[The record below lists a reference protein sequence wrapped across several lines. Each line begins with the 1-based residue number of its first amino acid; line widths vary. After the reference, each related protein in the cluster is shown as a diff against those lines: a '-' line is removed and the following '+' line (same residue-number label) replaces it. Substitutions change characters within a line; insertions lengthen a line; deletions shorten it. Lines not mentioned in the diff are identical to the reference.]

1 MTNTNLSGNEETS
14 YAPAVGAEQLRRAH
28 ALLSKYKA
36 GKAALEQRIL
46 ENERWY
52 KLRHW
57 DCMRRGTSEVEPAS
71 AWLFNCIAN
80 KHASAMDS
88 MPAPCVLPREESDRD
103 EAKMLSAIIPVILAQ
118 NDFEQVYS
126 DAWDHKCR
134 FGTAVYGVFWDSSK
148 LSGLGDIAVRD
159 IDILSLYWEPGVRDI
174 QDSQNV
180 FSVQL
185 TDTDLL
191 LDTYPFLEGKLSGAA
206 RDFASY
212 VSDEAVDLS
221 EKTAVIDWYYKKRQG
236 GRTVLHYCK
245 FAGDCVIYATEND
258 PLFALRG
265 LYDHAMYPF
274 IFDALFPTPGT
285 PAGFGYID
293 IGKNCQ
299 SYIDRGGQAVMK
311 NLLANAAPRILVSDD
326 SVINEQEYCDL
337 SVDVVHAAGALT
349 DNTVRPLPRGSLDSV
364 YITALR
370 DKVDELKETT
380 GNRDVSTGG
389 TSSGVTAASAI
400 AAMQEAGSKLDRDSC
415 KASYRAFRR
424 ICLMIVELIRQFY
437 SVSRCFRITGEDGGT
452 DFVSYTNTAIVPQQQ
467 SVLPGTE
474 PLYRTPLFDIE
485 ITAEK
490 ASPYSRMAQNE
501 MALQFYGNGFFDP
514 ERAEQALACLEMMD
528 FDRKNTVMRSIAA
541 AGDRYKSEQEQR
553 TFEMLLAASQQ
564 NPEPESAAHSD
575 SSHKSTLS
583 SQSGRA
589 YRSEAAA
596 TQNARMRYSEK

>member
-1 MTNTNLSGNEETS
+1 MPNTTLTTNPEQPQS
-14 YAPAVGAEQLRRAH
+14 PAVGAEQLRRAH
-28 ALLSKYKA
+28 ALLSRYKA
-36 GKAALEQRIL
+36 GKAALQQRIT

-57 DCMRRGTSEVEPAS
+57 DCMRRGTAEVEPTS

-80 KHASAMDS
+80 KHASAMDN
-88 MPAPCVLPREESDRD
+88 MPAPCVLPREESDKG
-103 EAKMLSAIIPVILAQ
+103 EAKMLSSILPVILAQ
-118 NDFEQVYS
+118 NEFEQVYS

-134 FGTAVYGVFWDSSK
+134 SGTAVYGVFWDPSK

-159 IDILSLYWEPGVRDI
+159 VDILSLYWEPGVRDI

-185 TDTDLL
+185 TDTALL
-191 LDTYPFLEGKLSGAA
+191 LDTYPFLDGKLSGAA

-212 VSDEAVDLS
+212 TSDEAVDVS
-221 EKTAVIDWYYKKRQG
+221 DKTAVIDWYYKKRRN

-245 FAGDCVIYATEND
+245 FAGDCVIYATEDD
-258 PLFALRG
+258 PLLSARG
-265 LYDHAMYPF
+265 LYDHALYPF
-274 IFDALFPTPGT
+274 IFDALFPVPGT

-326 SVINEQEYCDL
+326 SIINEQEYCDL

-370 DKVDELKETT
+370 DKIDELKETT

-389 TSSGVTAASAI
+389 TASGVTAASAI

-415 KASYRAFRR
+415 KASYRAFKRV
-424 ICLMIVELIRQFY
+424 CLMIVELIRQFY
-437 SVSRCFRITGEDGGT
+437 SVSRCFRITGENGEAE
-452 DFVSYTNTAIVPQQQ
+452 FVSYTNAAIVPQAQ
-467 SVLPGTE
+467 SVLPGAE
-474 PLYRTPLFDIE
+474 PLCRTPLFDIE

-528 FDRKNTVMRSIAA
+528 FDRKNTVMRSIAL
-541 AGDRYKSEQEQR
+541 AGEQYRAEQEDR
-553 TFEMLLAASQQ
+553 AREMLLAASEAAT
-564 NPEPESAAHSD
+564 PPDTPPESAS
-575 SSHKSTLS
+575 
-583 SQSGRA
+583 
-589 YRSEAAA
+589 RSKPGEFHAEPAA
-596 TQNARMRYSEK
+596 TRNARMSYAERA

>member
-1 MTNTNLSGNEETS
+1 MTNTIPDKAVPE
-14 YAPAVGAEQLRRAH
+14 APAVGAEQLRRAH
-28 ALLSKYKA
+28 AILSKYKA
-36 GKAALEQRIL
+36 GKAALERRIT

-57 DCMRRGTSEVEPAS
+57 DCMRSSPSEVEPAS

-80 KHASAMDS
+80 KHASAMDN
-88 MPAPCVLPREESDRD
+88 MPAPCVLPREASDSG
-103 EAKMLSAIIPVILAQ
+103 EAKMLSAIIPVILEQ

-126 DAWDHKCR
+126 DAWDRKCR
-134 FGTAVYGVFWDSSK
+134 SGTAVYGVFWDSSK

-159 IDILSLYWEPGVRDI
+159 VDILSLYWEPGVRDI

-185 TDTDLL
+185 TDTALL

-221 EKTAVIDWYYKKRQG
+221 EKTAVIDWYYKKHQG
-236 GRTVLHYCK
+236 GRTALHYCK

-258 PLFALRG
+258 PLLATRG

-274 IFDALFPTPGT
+274 IFDTLFPTPGT

-293 IGKNCQ
+293 IGKSCQ
-299 SYIDRGGQAVMK
+299 SYIDRGGQAIMK

-326 SVINEQEYCDL
+326 STVNEQEYCDL

-370 DKVDELKETT
+370 DKIDELKETT

-424 ICLMIVELIRQFY
+424 VCIMIVELIRQFY
-437 SVSRCFRITGEDGGT
+437 SASRCFRITGEDGET
-452 DFVSYTNTAIVPQQQ
+452 SFVSYTNAALLPQQQ

-474 PLYRTPLFDIE
+474 SLYRTPLFDIE

-514 ERAEQALACLEMMD
+514 EHAEQALACLEMMD
-528 FDRKNTVMRSIAA
+528 FDRKNAVMRSIAA
-541 AGDRYKSEQEQR
+541 AGDRYKLEQEQR
-553 TFEMLLAASQQ
+553 VHEMLLAASQQ
-564 NPEPESAAHSD
+564 EDRPTADMSDES
-575 SSHKSTLS
+575 SSHPRPKSGSAHL
-583 SQSGRA
+583 
-589 YRSEAAA
+589 EAAA
-596 TQNARMRYSEK
+596 TRGARMRYAEG

>member
-1 MTNTNLSGNEETS
+1 MTNTIPDKAVPE
-14 YAPAVGAEQLRRAH
+14 APAVGAEQLRRAH
-28 ALLSKYKA
+28 AILSKYKA
-36 GKAALEQRIL
+36 GKAALERRIT

-57 DCMRRGTSEVEPAS
+57 DCMRSSPSEVEPAS

-80 KHASAMDS
+80 KHASAMDN
-88 MPAPCVLPREESDRD
+88 MPAPCVLPREASDSG
-103 EAKMLSAIIPVILAQ
+103 EAKMLSAIIPVILEQ

-126 DAWDHKCR
+126 DAWDRKCR
-134 FGTAVYGVFWDSSK
+134 SGTAVYGVFWDSSK

-159 IDILSLYWEPGVRDI
+159 VDILSLYWEPGVRDI

-185 TDTDLL
+185 TDTALL

-206 RDFASY
+206 LDFASY

-245 FAGDCVIYATEND
+245 FAGDYVIYATEND
-258 PLFALRG
+258 PLLAARG

-274 IFDALFPTPGT
+274 IFDTLFPTPGT
-285 PAGFGYID
+285 PAGLGYID
-293 IGKNCQ
+293 IGKSCQ

-326 SVINEQEYCDL
+326 STVNEQEYCDL

-370 DKVDELKETT
+370 DKIDELKETT

-424 ICLMIVELIRQFY
+424 VCIMIVELIRQFY
-437 SVSRCFRITGEDGGT
+437 SASRCFRITGEDGET
-452 DFVSYTNTAIVPQQQ
+452 SFVSYTNAALLPQQQ
-467 SVLPGTE
+467 SLLPGTE
-474 PLYRTPLFDIE
+474 SLYRTPLFDIE

-514 ERAEQALACLEMMD
+514 EHAEQALACLEMMD
-528 FDRKNTVMRSIAA
+528 FDRKNAVMRSIAA
-541 AGDRYKSEQEQR
+541 AGDRYKLEQEQR
-553 TFEMLLAASQQ
+553 VHEMLLAASQQ
-564 NPEPESAAHSD
+564 TNGSESGSPEDMPGESGSRPRPKSGSAH
-575 SSHKSTLS
+575 L
-583 SQSGRA
+583 
-589 YRSEAAA
+589 EAAA
-596 TQNARMRYSEK
+596 TRGARMRYAEG